1 MIKENKMLKSIAI
14 AAAALT
20 LATGAQAQSRHG
32 NHGAQVAT
40 GVAVGFIAGMLVDR
54 AMQPPA
60 PVYVQPVPV
69 YAPSRDPRDCI
80 QAIAGYDRHG
90 NPMYGV
96 FCR

>member
-14 AAAALT
+14 AAATLA

-32 NHGAQVAT
+32 NYGAQVAT

-54 AMQPPA
+54 ATQPPI
-60 PVYVQPVPV
+60 YVQQPAYYPQ
-69 YAPSRDPRDCI
+69 SRQCVVATAYYD
-80 QAIAGYDRHG
+80 AAGYPHQ
-90 NPMYGV
+90 GV

>member
-14 AAAALT
+14 AAAALA

-32 NHGAQVAT
+32 NYGAQVAT

-54 AMQPPA
+54 ATQPPVYVQPA
-60 PVYVQPVPV
+60 PVYVQQ
-69 YAPSRDPRDCI
+69 PRQCVVATAYYD
-80 QAIAGYDRHG
+80 AAGYPHQ
-90 NPMYGV
+90 GV